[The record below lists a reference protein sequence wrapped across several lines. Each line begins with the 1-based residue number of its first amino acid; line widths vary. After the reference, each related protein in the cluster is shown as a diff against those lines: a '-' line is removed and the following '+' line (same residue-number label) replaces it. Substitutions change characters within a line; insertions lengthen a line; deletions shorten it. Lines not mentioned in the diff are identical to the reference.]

1 MSSFKQYS
9 FQPCEPKKP
18 QPTNNQFKVNDGT
31 GIKKVHDKTKHALA
45 RARWGNKWYEQD
57 KKKRMKAQADF
68 RAQNDKEAVFGG
80 NDGETKE
87 EEPSVRVLRGA
98 LKEMVWNDDTK
109 MMEFAEAP
117 GDAFDLVFCTT
128 AEYNSMFGVINFAHR
143 QIYEQEKK
151 AAKEKGQAA
160 VNAVILKNNAL
171 HRAAEKARNEF
182 CKKVSNH
189 SARITLSSY
198 SGIHNYN
205 WPHYIHHHAHQEDLF
220 MAYAKIRQMVIDY
233 GSVFAVD
240 SEIWEKQ
247 TSERRYNFLKLLAE
261 DGVHTLIINSYSTV

>member
-1 MSSFKQYS
+1 MSFKQ
-9 FQPCEPKKP
+9 FQPCEPKKT

-31 GIKKVHDKTKHALA
+31 GIKPIKDTTKHALA
-45 RARWGNKWYEQD
+45 RARWGNKWYEQE
-57 KKKRMKAQADF
+57 KKERMKAQADF
-68 RAQNDKEAVFGG
+68 RAKNDKEAVFGG
-80 NDGETKE
+80 NEGETKE

-98 LKEMVWNDDTK
+98 LKQMVWNYDTE

-117 GDAFDLVFCTT
+117 GDAFDLVFSTI
-128 AEYNSMFGVINFAHR
+128 AEYNSMFGVRAYR
-143 QIYEQEKK
+143 QRYEQEKK

-171 HRAAEKARNEF
+171 QRAAEKARNEF

-205 WPHYIHHHAHQEDLF
+205 WPHYIHHHVHQEDLF
-220 MAYAKIRQMVIDY
+220 LAYDKIRQMVIDY
-233 GSVFAVD
+233 GEVFAMD

-247 TSERRYNFLKLLAE
+247 TSERQDNFLKLLAE
-261 DGVHTLIINSYSTV
+261 DGVHTLIIVSYK